1 MITSQTFVN
10 VVGNFKREGG
20 RYVPFVDVCVYI
32 TSHSQFALNK
42 RDLP

>member
-20 RYVPFVDVCVYI
+20 YVPFVDVCVYI